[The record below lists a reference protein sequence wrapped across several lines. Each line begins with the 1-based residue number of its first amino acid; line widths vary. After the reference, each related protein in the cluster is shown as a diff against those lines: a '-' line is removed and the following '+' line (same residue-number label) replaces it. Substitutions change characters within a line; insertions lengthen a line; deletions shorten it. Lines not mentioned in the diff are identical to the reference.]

1 MSHIGSGWMRETR
14 NEVNKRKEKA
24 AMMEG
29 YKERRG
35 GKVTDGLG
43 RIRANLGGFL
53 LETRSDAGIRRK
65 IQET

>member
-1 MSHIGSGWMRETR
+1 MRETR

-24 AMMEG
+24 GMMEG

-43 RIRANLGGFL
+43 QIRANLGGFL
-53 LETRSDAGIRRK
+53 LETRSDAEIKRK